1 MSKYPD
7 YSKDYRKI
15 GTNERQV
22 VDEYFG
28 YNKHKEVYTFPD
40 ANSNYHSHWHIDRY
54 GKVTEAHGVE
64 DHPWSEVSNIPRDIR
79 YVSDFDYHYYML
91 LELLSILSVDQLKE
105 LKEYILELNDNKKL
119 IK

>member
-1 MSKYPD
+1 MKRSPD

-28 YNKHKEVYTFPD
+28 YNRHKEVYTFPNAD
-40 ANSNYHSHWHIDRY
+40 SNYHSHWHIDEY

-64 DHPWSEVSNIPRDIR
+64 DHEWYEVSNIRRDIE
-79 YVSDFDYHYYML
+79 YVNYFKYSYHMFL
-91 LELLSILSVDQLKE
+91 NLLSMLSIDQLKE
-105 LKEYILELNDNKKL
+105 LKEYILELNNNKKL
-119 IK
+119 VK